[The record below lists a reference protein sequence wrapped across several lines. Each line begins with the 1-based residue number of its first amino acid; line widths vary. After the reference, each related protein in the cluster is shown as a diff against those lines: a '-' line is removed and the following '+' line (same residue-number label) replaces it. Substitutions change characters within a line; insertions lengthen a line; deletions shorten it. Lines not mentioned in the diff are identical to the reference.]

1 VKVLDH
7 KEKWHEYIHNCI
19 IFTHLAC
26 MFILMG
32 TIFKNLNLTA
42 MDAHVFLKYF
52 LILAVLFIGESAL
65 IYFFRRNEIDLKDP
79 KITFTDVLYILFPLA
94 IAIAILLI
102 NHTNPLDIKVVLL
115 IPVLI
120 AGSLKGKKT
129 AYFFASVCTLIIVL
143 FDIINGTNSIVCA
156 IQDNF
161 VLMSLTFLVGW
172 FSGSI
177 SEFELEYRK
186 HLTNLANTDNLTK
199 LFNHRYL
206 QERLI
211 ALFKGAD
218 FENPLSLIMIDIDDF
233 KLFNDTHGHQKGD
246 DLLFQIGQII
256 TKFAPHSG
264 FAARYG
270 GEEFVVVLP
279 GLDSAKAVAL
289 AEVIRLK
296 IDTQFFYGEEH
307 QPAGKITISCGVAT
321 APEYAKTPEELIQR
335 ADQALYRAKSL
346 SKNRVELYSSVF
358 EELLKTARGEE
369 KNLINSFQ
377 TLLQVINAKDRY
389 TYGHSERVMEYSVK
403 LAGEINL
410 PESDI
415 TLLRYAAFLHDIGK
429 IEIDRNLLNKA
440 DILND
445 REFNTIQ
452 QHCRWGSEI
461 IKAVPQLDKTTSIIL
476 HHHENYNGSGY
487 PHGLSGESIPLL
499 ARIIR
504 IADSYDAM
512 TSNRPYRKAMSNDEA
527 LEEIKRCSGTMFDP
541 KLVPHFLNIM
551 PRSVQYAGSG
561 SYSTGTDS

>member
-1 VKVLDH
+1 
-7 KEKWHEYIHNCI
+7 
-19 IFTHLAC
+19 
-26 MFILMG
+26 MFILLAS
-32 TIFKNLNLTA
+32 IFKTFNLTA
-42 MDAHVFLKYF
+42 VDAHIFVKYILFFALFF
-52 LILAVLFIGESAL
+52 LIESAL
-65 IYFFRRNEIDLKDP
+65 VYFLKKDELQFN
-79 KITFTDVLYILFPLA
+79 KHYLTFLNIVFISFPLA
-94 IAIAILLI
+94 ASIIVLFVNKENAY
-102 NHTNPLDIKVVLL
+102 DVKVVLL

-120 AGSLKGKKT
+120 AGSIMGKKVS
-129 AYFFASVCTLIIVL
+129 YFLSLINTGLIIFYDSYRIGS
-143 FDIINGTNSIVCA
+143 FDIVQIIESNLIIIS
-156 IQDNF
+156 
-161 VLMSLTFLVGW
+161 LMFLIGW
-172 FSGSI
+172 FSGAI
-177 SEFELEYRK
+177 SELEKESREE
-186 HLTNLANTDNLTK
+186 LTNLANTDNLTQ

-206 QERLI
+206 QERLRV
-211 ALFKGAD
+211 LFKGAD
-218 FENPLSLIMIDIDDF
+218 DENPLSLIMIDIDDF

-246 DLLFQIGQII
+246 DLLVQIGQII
-256 TKFAPHSG
+256 TNSAPQSG

-279 GLDSAKAVAL
+279 GLNSTKTVNL
-289 AEVIRLK
+289 AENIRHK
-296 IDTQFFYGEEH
+296 IDTNIFYGEEH
-307 QPAGKITISCGVAT
+307 QPAGKLTVSCGVAT

-410 PESDI
+410 PDSDI

-461 IKAVPQLDKTTSIIL
+461 VKAVPLLDKTTSIIL

-487 PHGLSGESIPLL
+487 PHGLSGENIPLL

-504 IADSYDAM
+504 VADSYDAM

-551 PRSVQYAGSG
+551 PRTAQYAGSG
-561 SYSTGTDS
+561 S

>member
-1 VKVLDH
+1 MGKRVA
-7 KEKWHEYIHNCI
+7 YILSLINTGLI
-19 IFTHLAC
+19 IFYDSYRIVSFDIVQIFESN
-26 MFILMG
+26 FIIISLM
-32 TIFKNLNLTA
+32 
-42 MDAHVFLKYF
+42 F
-52 LILAVLFIGESAL
+52 LI
-65 IYFFRRNEIDLKDP
+65 
-79 KITFTDVLYILFPLA
+79 
-94 IAIAILLI
+94 
-102 NHTNPLDIKVVLL
+102 
-115 IPVLI
+115 
-120 AGSLKGKKT
+120 
-129 AYFFASVCTLIIVL
+129 
-143 FDIINGTNSIVCA
+143 
-156 IQDNF
+156 
-161 VLMSLTFLVGW
+161 GW
-172 FSGSI
+172 FSGAI
-177 SEFELEYRK
+177 SELEKESREE
-186 HLTNLANTDNLTK
+186 LTNLANTDNLTQ

-206 QERLI
+206 QEQLRV
-211 ALFKGAD
+211 LFKGAD
-218 FENPLSLIMIDIDDF
+218 NKNPLSLIMIDIDDF
-233 KLFNDTHGHQKGD
+233 KIFNDTHGHQKGD
-246 DLLFQIGQII
+246 ELLVQIGQKIA
-256 TKFAPHSG
+256 KSVPQSG

-279 GLDSAKAVAL
+279 SLDSAKAVAQ
-289 AEVIRLK
+289 AENIRLK
-296 IDTQFFYGEEH
+296 IDNYVFCGEEH
-307 QPAGKITISCGVAT
+307 QPAGNVTVSCGVAT

-410 PESDI
+410 PESEI

-440 DILND
+440 DILNE

-461 IKAVPQLDKTTSIIL
+461 IKAVPLLAQTTGIIL
-476 HHHENYNGSGY
+476 HHHENYNGTGY

-512 TSNRPYRKAMSNDEA
+512 TSNRPYRKAMSNEKA
-527 LEEIKRCSGTMFDP
+527 LEELKRCSGTMFDP
-541 KLVPHFLNIM
+541 KLVPYFINII
-551 PRSVQYAGSG
+551 PQLTPYAGSG
-561 SYSTGTDS
+561 S

>member
-1 VKVLDH
+1 MSLFQRNRHDNI
-7 KEKWHEYIHNCI
+7 YSN
-19 IFTHLAC
+19 IFITHLAC
-26 MFILMG
+26 MFILLAS
-32 TIFKNLNLTA
+32 IFKTFNLTA
-42 MDAHVFLKYF
+42 VDAHIFVKYILFFALFF
-52 LILAVLFIGESAL
+52 LIESAL
-65 IYFFRRNEIDLKDP
+65 VYFLKKDELQFN
-79 KITFTDVLYILFPLA
+79 KHYLTFLNIVFISFPLA
-94 IAIAILLI
+94 ASIIVLFVNKENAY
-102 NHTNPLDIKVVLL
+102 DVKVVLL

-120 AGSLKGKKT
+120 AGSIMGKKVS
-129 AYFFASVCTLIIVL
+129 YFLSLINTGLIIFYDSYRIGS
-143 FDIINGTNSIVCA
+143 FDIVQIIESNLIIIS
-156 IQDNF
+156 
-161 VLMSLTFLVGW
+161 LMFLIGW
-172 FSGSI
+172 FSGAI
-177 SEFELEYRK
+177 SELEKESREE
-186 HLTNLANTDNLTK
+186 LTNLANTDNLTQ

-206 QERLI
+206 QERLRV
-211 ALFKGAD
+211 LFKGAD
-218 FENPLSLIMIDIDDF
+218 DENPLSLIMIDIDDF

-246 DLLFQIGQII
+246 DLLVQIGQII
-256 TKFAPHSG
+256 TNSAPQSG

-279 GLDSAKAVAL
+279 GLNSTKTVNL
-289 AEVIRLK
+289 AENIRHK
-296 IDTQFFYGEEH
+296 IDTNIFYGEEH
-307 QPAGKITISCGVAT
+307 QPAGKLTVSCGVAT

-410 PESDI
+410 PDSDI

-461 IKAVPQLDKTTSIIL
+461 VKAVPLLDKTTSIIL

-487 PHGLSGESIPLL
+487 PHGLSGENIPLL

-504 IADSYDAM
+504 VADSYDAM

-551 PRSVQYAGSG
+551 PRTAQYAGSG
-561 SYSTGTDS
+561 S

>member
-1 VKVLDH
+1 MLSLFQRNRHDNI
-7 KEKWHEYIHNCI
+7 YSN
-19 IFTHLAC
+19 IFITHLAC
-26 MFILMG
+26 MFILLAS
-32 TIFKNLNLTA
+32 IFKTFNLTA
-42 MDAHVFLKYF
+42 VDAHIFVKYILFFALFF
-52 LILAVLFIGESAL
+52 LIESAL
-65 IYFFRRNEIDLKDP
+65 VYFLKKDELQFN
-79 KITFTDVLYILFPLA
+79 KHYLTFLNIVFISFPLA
-94 IAIAILLI
+94 ASIIVLFVNKENAY
-102 NHTNPLDIKVVLL
+102 DVKVVLL

-120 AGSLKGKKT
+120 AGSIMGKKVS
-129 AYFFASVCTLIIVL
+129 YFLSLINTGLIIFYDSYRIGS
-143 FDIINGTNSIVCA
+143 FDIVQIIESNLIIIS
-156 IQDNF
+156 
-161 VLMSLTFLVGW
+161 LMFLIGW
-172 FSGSI
+172 FSGAI
-177 SEFELEYRK
+177 SELEKESREE
-186 HLTNLANTDNLTK
+186 LTNLANTDNLTQ

-206 QERLI
+206 QERLRV
-211 ALFKGAD
+211 LFKGAD
-218 FENPLSLIMIDIDDF
+218 DENPLSLIMIDIDDF

-246 DLLFQIGQII
+246 DLLVQIGQII
-256 TKFAPHSG
+256 TNSAPQSG

-279 GLDSAKAVAL
+279 GLNSTKTVNL
-289 AEVIRLK
+289 AENIRHK
-296 IDTQFFYGEEH
+296 IDTNIFYGEEH
-307 QPAGKITISCGVAT
+307 QPAGKLTVSCGVAT

-410 PESDI
+410 PDSDI

-461 IKAVPQLDKTTSIIL
+461 VKAVPLLDKTTSIIL

-487 PHGLSGESIPLL
+487 PHGLSGENIPLL

-504 IADSYDAM
+504 VADSYDAM

-551 PRSVQYAGSG
+551 PRTAQYAGSG
-561 SYSTGTDS
+561 S

>member
-1 VKVLDH
+1 
-7 KEKWHEYIHNCI
+7 
-19 IFTHLAC
+19 

-32 TIFKNLNLTA
+32 TVFKNLNLTPV
-42 MDAHVFLKYF
+42 DAHVFLKYF
-52 LILAVLFIGESAL
+52 LIISLLFLGESAL
-65 IYFFRRNEIDLKDP
+65 IYLLKKNEINYKGT
-79 KITFTDVLYILFPLA
+79 KITFVDILYISFPLA
-94 IAIAILLI
+94 IAVIVLYI
-102 NHTNPLDIKVVLL
+102 NSSTALDVKMVLL

-120 AGSLKGKKT
+120 AGSLKGKNT
-129 AYFFASVCTLIIVL
+129 AFFFAFLCTTIVII
-143 FDIINGTNSIVCA
+143 FDVINYKSLNIVRIIEA
-156 IQDNF
+156 NF
-161 VLMSLTFLVGW
+161 VLISLEILVGW
-172 FSGSI
+172 FSGAI
-177 SEFELEYRK
+177 SEFEIDYRK
-186 HLTNLANTDNLTK
+186 HLTNLANTDNLTQ

-206 QERLI
+206 QERLL